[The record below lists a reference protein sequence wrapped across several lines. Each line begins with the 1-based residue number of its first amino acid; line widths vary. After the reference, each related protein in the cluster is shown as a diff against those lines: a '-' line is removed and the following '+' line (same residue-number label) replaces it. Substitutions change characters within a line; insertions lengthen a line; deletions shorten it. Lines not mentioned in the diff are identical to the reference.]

1 MSTLKKQPILIS
13 HALDIIVFGSIGIGA
28 LIWLTS
34 KLRSSGNNNNKSIG
48 SNDTTGTGAAPPKPQ
63 TKVERNFVK
72 IMEQQVKS
80 DIMCNIHIS
89 TCVSQDRRVIFFY
102 GSQTGTAEDYASRLA
117 KECSQKYG
125 VNCMT
130 ADIELYDMSYLDTLP
145 QDKLAVFVMATY
157 GEGEP
162 TDNAV
167 SFWDLIMEETVEF
180 SKLGGD
186 EDDESQQKPLNQLRY
201 MVFGLGNKTYEHYNA
216 VARLLDQRLSA
227 LGAKIV
233 GERGEGDDDGS
244 LEEDFLAWQEKM
256 WPAFCEALG
265 VDESGAGGAA
275 VRQPTFTVKEL
286 DDYDSEKVYL
296 GELAE
301 WK

>member
-1 MSTLKKQPILIS
+1 MKKQPILIS

-72 IMEQQVKS
+72 IMEQ
-80 DIMCNIHIS
+80 
-89 TCVSQDRRVIFFY
+89 QDRRVIFFY

-180 SKLGGD
+180 SSLVAMKMM
-186 EDDESQQKPLNQLRY
+186 NH
-201 MVFGLGNKTYEHYNA
+201 NK
-216 VARLLDQRLSA
+216 S
-227 LGAKIV
+227 
-233 GERGEGDDDGS
+233 
-244 LEEDFLAWQEKM
+244 
-256 WPAFCEALG
+256 P
-265 VDESGAGGAA
+265 
-275 VRQPTFTVKEL
+275 
-286 DDYDSEKVYL
+286 
-296 GELAE
+296 
-301 WK
+301 